1 MKYWMSISNKTN
13 KKYTN
18 ILSREK
24 HNFSISKYKLFNYN
38 AFGIRTS
45 ESGLL
50 TILTT
55 TNQIIVRYPDISSL
69 ET

>member
-50 TILTT
+50 WTAYHLDNHQSDNCKI
-55 TNQIIVRYPDISSL
+55 P
-69 ET
+69 